1 MQHNSIQYKIDS
13 FIKDANDK
21 ISIAKRNEIGALVS
35 YSQALDLFDFLDKPY
50 SIQYHEIN
58 VKISMCWEL
67 LGNVKT
73 SLEYLN
79 IAMQTIPNIPTLILY
94 KSVLLQMLGFSEDS
108 QKFLLKFK
116 QLGGKNIQ
124 LNFLYDTF
132 RLIFYYVMEY
142 DEDILLREINDY
154 LIKYKEVSNKGVVIY
169 YIRAQMY
176 SMLANKFK
184 KDEVRKSHFIEQYEE
199 NIMKANHLS
208 MSDANYLI
216 QENISNENLGKI
228 FLMVMPHMIDFK
240 PKHLVE
246 YKKLCGGL
254 GVFYLIFK
262 AIKLFKI
269 KVDKKKIKNYYI
281 NQIKYYQKNASQ
293 SNINDNSNSINET
306 KINTHDDN
314 SIKGNNSSLS
324 NNNEK
329 KERIFKNIDE
339 IKKEY
344 QNSLRKLYK
353 SVWVNNP
360 KNSSINPMRNHP
372 NNNYFIEKGY
382 YLNSALKPIL
392 LKYIEQEE
400 EYKLISEKEKAKHPR
415 TETETSTKKTPVKLS
430 RSIRM
435 KIKSTM
441 CNNIHSKN
449 KNNSITSN
457 NEISDKSCFLRTHSN
472 KKDEDDSYISHDNTN
487 NKSDTSKKMIHKS
500 SKKEII
506 AHSASVNEKNSKVS
520 SKEKLIKIANVKHL
534 NLHISSK
541 EKLKTSIKSNIIS
554 SYSTKP
560 TLIQYKQKS
569 SLSKYLVNS
578 FTNKTSSKTK
588 HKITHST
595 SANKSDD
602 TKQVATKKYIPFKK
616 ITTNIKTC
624 ENS

>member
-1 MQHNSIQYKIDS
+1 
-13 FIKDANDK
+13 
-21 ISIAKRNEIGALVS
+21 
-35 YSQALDLFDFLDKPY
+35 
-50 SIQYHEIN
+50 
-58 VKISMCWEL
+58 
-67 LGNVKT
+67 
-73 SLEYLN
+73 
-79 IAMQTIPNIPTLILY
+79 
-94 KSVLLQMLGFSEDS
+94 
-108 QKFLLKFK
+108 
-116 QLGGKNIQ
+116 
-124 LNFLYDTF
+124 
-132 RLIFYYVMEY
+132 
-142 DEDILLREINDY
+142 
-154 LIKYKEVSNKGVVIY
+154 
-169 YIRAQMY
+169 
-176 SMLANKFK
+176 
-184 KDEVRKSHFIEQYEE
+184 
-199 NIMKANHLS
+199 
-208 MSDANYLI
+208 
-216 QENISNENLGKI
+216 
-228 FLMVMPHMIDFK
+228 
-240 PKHLVE
+240 
-246 YKKLCGGL
+246 
-254 GVFYLIFK
+254 
-262 AIKLFKI
+262 
-269 KVDKKKIKNYYI
+269 
-281 NQIKYYQKNASQ
+281 
-293 SNINDNSNSINET
+293 
-306 KINTHDDN
+306 
-314 SIKGNNSSLS
+314 
-324 NNNEK
+324 
-329 KERIFKNIDE
+329 
-339 IKKEY
+339 
-344 QNSLRKLYK
+344 
-353 SVWVNNP
+353 
-360 KNSSINPMRNHP
+360 MRNHP

-441 CNNIHSKN
+441 CNNIHYKN

-595 SANKSDD
+595 SGNKSDD

>member
-13 FIKDANDK
+13 LIKDANDK
-21 ISIAKRNEIGALVS
+21 ISITKRNEIGALVS

-58 VKISMCWEL
+58 VKIAMCWEL
-67 LGNVKT
+67 LGNAKT
-73 SLEYLN
+73 ALEYLN
-79 IAMQTIPNIPTLILY
+79 IAMQTIPNIPTLTLY
-94 KSVLLQMLGFSEDS
+94 KSVLLQMLGLSEDS
-108 QKFLLKFK
+108 QKYLLKFK

-132 RLIFYYVMEY
+132 RLIFYYVMKY

-154 LIKYKEVSNKGVVIY
+154 LIKYKEISNKGVVIY
-169 YIRAQMY
+169 YIRAQMFA
-176 SMLANKFK
+176 MLANKFK
-184 KDEVRKSHFIEQYEE
+184 RDELRKSHFIEQYEE

-208 MSDANYLI
+208 MADVNYLI

-228 FLMVMPHMIDFK
+228 FLMVIPHMIDFK
-240 PKHLVE
+240 PKPLIE
-246 YKKLCGGL
+246 YKKYCGGF
-254 GVFYLIFK
+254 GVFYLVFK
-262 AIKLFKI
+262 TIKLFKI

-281 NQIKYYQKNASQ
+281 NQIKYYQKNSSQ

-306 KINTHDDN
+306 KVNTRDDN
-314 SIKGNNSSLS
+314 SIKGNYSSLS

-353 SVWVNNP
+353 SVWVCNN
-360 KNSSINPMRNHP
+360 KNNSILQAKNNH
-372 NNNYFIEKGY
+372 NSNYFIDKGY
-382 YLNSALKPIL
+382 YQNSALKPIIF
-392 LKYIEQEE
+392 KYIEQEE
-400 EYKLISEKEKAKHPR
+400 EFKLISEKEKMKHQR

-435 KIKSTM
+435 KIKSAM
-441 CNNIHSKN
+441 CNNIKN
-449 KNNSITSN
+449 KNNSITN
-457 NEISDKSCFLRTHSN
+457 DISDKSCHLRTNSN
-472 KKDEDDSYISHDNTN
+472 KKNEDDSYISH
-487 NKSDTSKKMIHKS
+487 KSVNKS
-500 SKKEII
+500 SKKELIT
-506 AHSASVNEKNSKVS
+506 HSASVNDNNNSKVS
-520 SKEKLIKIANVKHL
+520 SKERLLKITNVKHL
-534 NLHISSK
+534 NIHISSQSK
-541 EKLKTSIKSNIIS
+541 EKMKSAMKSNKIS

-560 TLIQYKQKS
+560 VFIQYKQKS

-578 FTNKTSSKTK
+578 FTNKASSKSK
-588 HKITHST
+588 NKISHST

-602 TKQVATKKYIPFKK
+602 TKHVTSKKYIPFKK

-624 ENS
+624 EN